1 MNADTLSPTIEMAEE
16 LELPKEK
23 TNDVPG
29 DIALWFFLMAELAAF
44 GIMILGFAGVRYF
57 QPEMFLN
64 GLSQMNVTNGLINT
78 LALLTGSYFA
88 AVGVFKVRAMAA
100 KAHLY
105 FVAAAVFGCVYLV
118 VKMSDY
124 VHLYSAGYSLHY
136 DTFFSFYF
144 FATAFHYMHVLA
156 GVVILL
162 LVANWLRKPED
173 DQEKRSRA
181 AESIA
186 SYWHMVD
193 IVWIVLF
200 PTLYLL
206 K

>member
-1 MNADTLSPTIEMAEE
+1 MTTETLNPA
-16 LELPKEK
+16 LEA
-23 TNDVPG
+23 TTAQDISQSQATDVPG

-64 GLSQMNVTNGLINT
+64 GLEQMHVTTGLINT
-78 LALLTGSYFA
+78 VALLTGSYFA
-88 AVGVFKVRAMAA
+88 AAGVFKVRAMAP

-105 FVAAAVFGCVYLV
+105 FVAAAIFGCVYLI

-124 VHLYSAGYSLHY
+124 VSLYQAGYSLHY

-162 LVANWLRKPED
+162 LVANWLRKPEE

>member
-1 MNADTLSPTIEMAEE
+1 MNTETLSPILDTEEE
-16 LELPKEK
+16 LELSQSN
-23 TNDVPG
+23 TTDVPG

-44 GIMILGFAGVRYF
+44 GVMILGFAGVRYF

-64 GLSQMNVTNGLINT
+64 GLEQMNVTNGLINT
-78 LALLTGSYFA
+78 VALLTGSYFA
-88 AVGVFKVRAMAA
+88 AVGVLKVRLMAP

-105 FVAAAVFGCVYLV
+105 FVAAAIFGCVYLF

-124 VHLYSAGYSLHY
+124 VHLYGAGYSLHY

-162 LVANWLRKPED
+162 LVANWLRKPEE

>member
-1 MNADTLSPTIEMAEE
+1 MNTVTEPIIAPTLPQNASAASQR
-16 LELPKEK
+16 KE
-23 TNDVPG
+23 VPG
-29 DIALWFFLMAELAAF
+29 DLALWFFLMAELAAF
-44 GIMILGFAGVRYF
+44 GVMILGFAGVRIF
-57 QPEMFLN
+57 QPDMFMD
-64 GLSQMNVTNGLINT
+64 GLEKLHLSSGVINT
-78 LALLTGSYFA
+78 LALLTGSFFA
-88 AVGVFKVRAMAA
+88 ATAVHKVREQAA
-100 KAHLY
+100 KSHLY
-105 FVAAAVFGCVYLV
+105 LLGAAAFGCVYLF
-118 VKMSDY
+118 VKMTEYID
-124 VHLYSAGYSLHY
+124 LYGQGYSLHY

-162 LVANWLRKPED
+162 LVANWLRKTQD
-173 DQEKRSRA
+173 DLDTKTRA
-181 AESIA
+181 AESVA